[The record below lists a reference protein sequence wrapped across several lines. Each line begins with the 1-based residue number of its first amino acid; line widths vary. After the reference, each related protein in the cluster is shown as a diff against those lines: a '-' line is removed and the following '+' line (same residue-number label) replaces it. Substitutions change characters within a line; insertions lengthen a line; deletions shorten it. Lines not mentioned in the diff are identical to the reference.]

1 MGLFSKIVDWF
12 KGPAEDEEVIE
23 IAARKAAEKAAAM
36 VAREQALGAE
46 AAAEESPVEKFI
58 EQPAEQVAPKPA
70 AKPVAKSAAKPKAE
84 KAVKK
89 AEKKPAEKKPAP
101 KKESKPEEKKPVEK
115 KPVAKPAAKP
125 AAPNKEVKA
134 TDKFPGVTT
143 YRELSILEKNSC
155 AGADNASRTV
165 ATLTKELKE
174 TVLQIARLRNPV
186 DADEATRDKLS
197 KERAV
202 LRKQRDEKER
212 ALTLAKNAGV
222 GLEKTA
228 DNCQFLIK
236 ELTGQVVNH
245 RKAARFNEVSVDIS
259 PEEVKQMREILK

>member
-12 KGPAEDEEVIE
+12 KGPAEDEEVLE

-46 AAAEESPVEKFI
+46 AAAGESPVEKFI
-58 EQPAEQVAPKPA
+58 EQPAEETAVKVA
-70 AKPVAKSAAKPKAE
+70 AKTAAKPKAE

-115 KPVAKPAAKP
+115 KPVSKPAVKP

-143 YRELSILEKNSC
+143 FRELSILEKNSC

-212 ALTLAKNAGV
+212 TLTLAKNAGV

>member
-12 KGPAEDEEVIE
+12 KGPAEDEEVLE

-46 AAAEESPVEKFI
+46 AAAGESPVEKFI
-58 EQPAEQVAPKPA
+58 EQPAEETAVKVA
-70 AKPVAKSAAKPKAE
+70 AKPAAKPKAE

-115 KPVAKPAAKP
+115 KPVAKPAVKP

-143 YRELSILEKNSC
+143 FRELSILEKNSC

>member
-12 KGPAEDEEVIE
+12 KGPAEDEEVLE

-46 AAAEESPVEKFI
+46 AAPEESPVEK
-58 EQPAEQVAPKPA
+58 PAVK
-70 AKPVAKSAAKPKAE
+70 KSAAKP
-84 KAVKK
+84 
-89 AEKKPAEKKPAP
+89 AEKKTAEKTAVKPAT
-101 KKESKPEEKKPVEK
+101 
-115 KPVAKPAAKP
+115 KP
-125 AAPNKEVKA
+125 AAPSREVKA

-212 ALTLAKNAGV
+212 TLTLARNAGV

-245 RKAARFNEVSVDIS
+245 RKAARVNEVSVDIS

>member
-12 KGPAEDEEVIE
+12 KGPTEDEEVIE

-46 AAAEESPVEKFI
+46 AAAEESPLEKFI
-58 EQPAEQVAPKPA
+58 EQPAEETAVKVA
-70 AKPVAKSAAKPKAE
+70 AKPAAKPKAE

-143 YRELSILEKNSC
+143 FRELSILEKNSC

-259 PEEVKQMREILK
+259 PEEVKQMRGILK

>member
-58 EQPAEQVAPKPA
+58 EQPAEETAAKIAAKPA
-70 AKPVAKSAAKPKAE
+70 AKIKAE

-125 AAPNKEVKA
+125 AAPNKQVKA

-143 YRELSILEKNSC
+143 FRELSILEKNSC

>member
-1 MGLFSKIVDWF
+1 MGIFSKIVEWF

-23 IAARKAAEKAAAM
+23 IAAKKAAEKAAAM
-36 VAREQALGAE
+36 AAREQALSAE
-46 AAAEESPVEKFI
+46 TAPVESPVEKFI
-58 EQPAEQVAPKPA
+58 EQAEESAAEPASKPVRAPAGKTAAKKPA
-70 AKPVAKSAAKPKAE
+70 A
-84 KAVKK
+84 
-89 AEKKPAEKKPAP
+89 KKPAEKKAPA
-101 KKESKPEEKKPVEK
+101 KTAAKPS
-115 KPVAKPAAKP
+115 AKPAEKT
-125 AAPNKEVKA
+125 AAPAREVKA
-134 TDKFPGVTT
+134 SDKFPGVTT

-197 KERAV
+197 KERAA

-212 ALTLAKNAGV
+212 TLTLARNAGV

-245 RKAARFNEVSVDIS
+245 RKAARFNEVSVDIT

>member
-1 MGLFSKIVDWF
+1 MGFFSKIVDWF

-36 VAREQALGAE
+36 AAREQALVTETAP
-46 AAAEESPVEKFI
+46 EESPVEK
-58 EQPAEQVAPKPA
+58 PAERKVKKSAAKPAAKTA
-70 AKPVAKSAAKPKAE
+70 AKPVAKQ
-84 KAVKK
+84 
-89 AEKKPAEKKPAP
+89 AEKKAA
-101 KKESKPEEKKPVEK
+101 
-115 KPVAKPAAKP
+115 KPVAKAAEKKAAKP
-125 AAPNKEVKA
+125 VTPAREVKA
-134 TDKFPGVTT
+134 SDKFPGVTT

-186 DADEATRDKLS
+186 DADEATREKLS

-212 ALTLAKNAGV
+212 TLTLARNAGV

-245 RKAARFNEVSVDIS
+245 RKAPRFNEVSVDIS
-259 PEEVKQMREILK
+259 AEEVKQMREILK

>member
-58 EQPAEQVAPKPA
+58 EQPAEETAVIVA
-70 AKPVAKSAAKPKAE
+70 AKPAAKPKAE

-115 KPVAKPAAKP
+115 KPVAKPAAKS

-143 YRELSILEKNSC
+143 FRELSILEKNSC

>member
-1 MGLFSKIVDWF
+1 MGLFSKVVEWF

-46 AAAEESPVEKFI
+46 AAPEESPVEK
-58 EQPAEQVAPKPA
+58 PAVK
-70 AKPVAKSAAKPKAE
+70 KSAAKP
-84 KAVKK
+84 
-89 AEKKPAEKKPAP
+89 AEKKPAEKTA
-101 KKESKPEEKKPVEK
+101 V
-115 KPVAKPAAKP
+115 KPAAKP
-125 AAPNKEVKA
+125 AAPSREVKA

-197 KERAV
+197 KERAA

-212 ALTLAKNAGV
+212 TLTLARNAGV